1 MLKVL
6 RALAA
11 VLAGN
16 AIYFLLLAR
25 HMPAWAWHE
34 PFTLDLGLLLDF
46 LVCLA
51 IYLGLGALGRRRGQ
65 SA

>member
-1 MLKVL
+1 MANLL
-6 RALAA
+6 RALTA

-25 HMPAWAWHE
+25 HMPAWARHE
-34 PFTLDLGLLLDF
+34 PFTLDPGLLVDF

-51 IYLGLGALGRRRGQ
+51 VYMGLRVLARRGRH
-65 SA
+65 SG